1 MNLKEAFRYQ
11 NKLQSFLDEAQ
22 STLDRDSNV
31 TRVEN
36 TYLRHKVMAEAEDET
51 VLAMPETEY
60 YEGITDIARF
70 LLYLL
75 DEKGKLFAAIRKAK
89 SELDID
95 MDSAVSL
102 NATRQSIARTFKRMN
117 DLRSSEQTISNG
129 GTGYRFN
136 AEGNQ
141 ISYRC
146 DVRRVTTI
154 NYDRKVICAALGKLN
169 QQADETS
176 TRIDLCLVTSKVD
189 YAPPFDVNASF
200 AEAFETYTETAGV
213 NSTLF
218 ADFLIVAL
226 RRTRLFWMRQAKRTR
241 IPVQVQMNDNAA
253 RF

>member
-22 STLDRDSNV
+22 GILDRDSNV

-51 VLAMPETEY
+51 VLAVPETEY

-89 SELDID
+89 TELDID

-117 DLRSSEQTISNG
+117 DLRSSEQLLSGG

-141 ISYRC
+141 ISYCC
-146 DVRRVTTI
+146 DVKRVTTI
-154 NYDRKVICAALGKLN
+154 NYDRKVIHAALGKLN
-169 QQADETS
+169 RQADETS
-176 TRIDLCLVTSKVD
+176 NRLDLCLVTSKVD
-189 YAPPFDVNASF
+189 YTVPFDVNASF
-200 AEAFETYTETAGV
+200 AEAFETYLE
-213 NSTLF
+213 N
-218 ADFLIVAL
+218 
-226 RRTRLFWMRQAKRTR
+226 
-241 IPVQVQMNDNAA
+241 VQN
-253 RF
+253 

>member
-11 NKLQSFLDEAQ
+11 NKLQSFMDEAQ
-22 STLDRDSNV
+22 EILNRESNV
-31 TRVEN
+31 TKVEN

-51 VLAMPETEY
+51 VVIVPDTEY
-60 YEGITDIARF
+60 YQQITGVAQF
-70 LLYLL
+70 LVYLL
-75 DEKGKLFAAIRKAK
+75 GEKEALFAAIRKAK
-89 SELDID
+89 DALDID

-154 NYDRKVICAALGKLN
+154 NYDRKVIRAALGKLN

-200 AEAFETYTETAGV
+200 AEAFETYTEIAG
-213 NSTLF
+213 
-218 ADFLIVAL
+218 A
-226 RRTRLFWMRQAKRTR
+226 
-241 IPVQVQMNDNAA
+241 
-253 RF
+253 